1 MSLILHYNDEE
12 KSMLQRNWKHFKKIG
27 EGDEAECFLVND
39 EVFKI
44 YNENY
49 RNHNINNY
57 ICKDDFNLESF
68 LFPIEIY
75 TTHDHKVFATKAKYI
90 EENYFDKEH
99 LHFGNTP
106 DLDKLKEALE
116 PFIKDV
122 YELSKNN
129 IYAKDLSLNTIF
141 DGEKLY
147 AIDTLSYEKV
157 DYNPYEKNIELVKG
171 IIELYIELYEF
182 FYEELYGEN
191 RKFKD
196 KCRELIPY
204 IDELSEKV
212 KDNYNTTIQRR

>member
-1 MSLILHYNDEE
+1 MSAILHYSEEE
-12 KSMLQRNWKHFKKIG
+12 KIILQRNWKHFKKIG
-27 EGDEAECFLVND
+27 EGDEAECFLIND
-39 EVFKI
+39 EVFKV

-68 LFPIEIY
+68 LFPTEIY
-75 TTHDHKVFATKAKYI
+75 TCNSKVFATKAKYI
-90 EENYFDKEH
+90 KENYFDKEH

-116 PFIKDV
+116 PYIKDV

-157 DYNPYEKNIELVKG
+157 DYDTYDKNIELVKG
-171 IIELYIELYEF
+171 VIELYIELYEF

-191 RKFKD
+191 KEFKD
-196 KCRELIPY
+196 KCHELIPY
-204 IDELSEKV
+204 IDELSIKIKEN
-212 KDNYNTTIQRR
+212 DNTTNKRR